1 MVPQWR
7 FTNIGPFRT
16 DMTWPQYSGV
26 PVRSGDATFPKAM
39 DNVTVKQGESA
50 TLRIQYFEGWLMTR
64 LVYLPLSSKDEH
76 VHFPCSASC
85 VPRCGKSRCTVDDRV
100 TRVAWLNRSTI
111 LYAGNDK
118 WSIDDRVVILTNTKT
133 QYSIKI
139 HNVDIYDEG
148 PYTCSVQTDN
158 HPKTSR
164 VHLIVQVP
172 PQIINITSDIT
183 VNEGSSITLLC
194 LAFGRPEP
202 TVTWKHLSG
211 GKGQGFM
218 SDDEYL
224 EITGITRDQSGEYEC
239 TAVNDVA
246 APDIRRVK
254 VTVNYPPSISNAK
267 NTGVS
272 VGQKGTL
279 RCEASAVPVAEFQWF
294 KEETR
299 LANGLDG
306 VRIENKGR
314 MSTLTFFNVSEK
326 DYGNYTCVAINKL
339 GNTNASIILY
349 AYQTPLCRNGKW
361 LLPGW
366 VLQMGM
372 TG

>member
-1 MVPQWR
+1 MPEFSTEESSQPSRSRLLQLPQDVSSR
-7 FTNIGPFRT
+7 LLDRLHGHNC
-16 DMTWPQYSGV
+16 
-26 PVRSGDATFPKAM
+26 PVLHP
-39 DNVTVKQGESA
+39 
-50 TLRIQYFEGWLMTR
+50 
-64 LVYLPLSSKDEH
+64 
-76 VHFPCSASC
+76 
-85 VPRCGKSRCTVDDRV
+85 RCTVDDRV

-183 VNEGSSITLLC
+183 VNEGSSVTLLC

-211 GKGQGFM
+211 SKGQGFM

-239 TAVNDVA
+239 SAVNDVA

-254 VTVNYPPSISNAK
+254 VTVNYPPSISSAK
-267 NTGVS
+267 NKGVS
-272 VGQKGTL
+272 VGQRGTL
-279 RCEASAVPVAEFQWF
+279 SCEASAVPVAEFQWF

-349 AYQTPLCRNGKW
+349 EISESPPLAGPGAVHDGNNAASRAMACLW
-361 LLPGW
+361 LSGTLFAHF
-366 VLQMGM
+366 LLKF
-372 TG
+372 